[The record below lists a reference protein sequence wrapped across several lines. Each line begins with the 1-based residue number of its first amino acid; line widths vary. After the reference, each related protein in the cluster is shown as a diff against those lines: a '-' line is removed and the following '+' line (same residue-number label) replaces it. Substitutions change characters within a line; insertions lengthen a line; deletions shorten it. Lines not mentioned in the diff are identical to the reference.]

1 MFKKRMMCMM
11 LLFVMLISAGVANAA
26 EPAAVLAPIGSKVQ
40 GESFTIQG
48 TTSLPEVIIMISRP
62 NTTVLEMDQLS
73 SAQLQSGKTV
83 TLPSDA
89 PVGTYTVKVGAG
101 SSVAVT
107 TFAVAAKARGGDGNG
122 NGNGSGGDNGSGN
135 GNGHGGGHDDDGG
148 NGNGNGNGNGGVG
161 GGNGNGNGSVPGR
174 PAVLPDGSVGLTLQ
188 TIDRTDASGTA
199 KALLTKEIIDQALAL
214 LKDGTASKLVIE
226 LPKADGAKAYE
237 PVLPASLVTENG
249 RSLKLEIRT
258 ELAIVTVQGNMLKRS
273 QAGSSNTV
281 SFHVAKADPDRLPEQ
296 VRAVI
301 GERPIID
308 LSVKLDGQAIDWSNN
323 ETAVLVSVPYLP
335 SAAELANPEEI
346 TVWYLD
352 ANGKPEPV
360 TSGRYDAASGMV
372 QFKTTHFSQYAVVHV
387 VKTFADLAEHAWAKK
402 PIEALAAKGII
413 TGTSELEFTPGAPI
427 KRADFVL
434 LLVRTLG
441 LTADIGS
448 SFSDVAQED
457 YYFEALGIAKSLGI
471 SEGAGDNRFLP
482 QKEISRQEMM
492 ALTARALRIAGKL
505 EGSAPSAD
513 LSRFHDAGDVAGYAA
528 APIAELIGKGI
539 IEGSDG
545 MLHPRSSTSRAE
557 TAVMLYRIYN
567 LGGGM

>member
-11 LLFVMLISAGVANAA
+11 LIFVMLTSAGVANAA

-48 TTSLPEVIIMISRP
+48 TTGLPEVIVMIFRP
-62 NTTVLEMDQLS
+62 NTTVLEMDQLTS
-73 SAQLQSGKTV
+73 DQLQSGKTV
-83 TLPSDA
+83 TLPNDA
-89 PVGTYTVKVGAG
+89 PAGTYTVKVGSG
-101 SSVAVT
+101 SNVAVT
-107 TFAVAAKARGGDGNG
+107 TFAVAAKAGGGDGNG

-135 GNGHGGGHDDDGG
+135 DNGHGGGHGDDD
-148 NGNGNGNGNGGVG
+148 GNGNGGVG
-161 GGNGNGNGSVPGR
+161 GGNSGGSMPGR
-174 PAVLPDGSVGLTLQ
+174 PAMLPDGSVGLMLQ
-188 TIDRTDASGTA
+188 AIDRTDASGTA
-199 KALLTKEIIDQALAL
+199 KAAVTKDIIDQAIAL
-214 LKDGTASKLVIE
+214 IKDSKGSKLVIE
-226 LPKADGAKAYE
+226 LPKAHRAKAYE
-237 PVLPASLVTENG
+237 AVLPASLVTENG
-249 RSLKLEIRT
+249 RSLKLELRT
-258 ELAIVTVQGNMLKRS
+258 ELAIVTVQGNMLKSS
-273 QAGSSNTV
+273 QAGSAATV
-281 SFHVAKADPDRLPEQ
+281 SFHVAKADPGRLQEQ
-296 VRAVI
+296 VRAVV
-301 GERPIID
+301 GERPVID
-308 LSVKLDGQAIDWSNN
+308 LSVKLDGQAITWANH
-323 ETAVLVSVPYLP
+323 EAPVLVSVPYLP
-335 SAAELANPEEI
+335 SAGELANPEGI

-352 ANGKPEPV
+352 ASGKPEPV
-360 TSGRYDAASGMV
+360 SSGRYDAASGMV

-413 TGTSELEFTPGAPI
+413 AGISEQEFTPGAPI

-448 SFSDVAQED
+448 SFSDVSPVD
-457 YYFEALGIAKSLGI
+457 YYYEALGIAKGLGI

-505 EGSAPSAD
+505 EGSASPAG
-513 LSRFHDAGDVAGYAA
+513 LSRFHDAGDVADYAA